1 MARVTLRKGRV
12 RPVWAGHPWVF
23 AQAIARVDGA
33 PAPGDAVEVRDPEGH
48 FLGRGFWSP
57 KSAIPVRIVT
67 RDPQEPLDEGAIVR
81 RVERAAALRR
91 QLGLPREGTDGYRL
105 IHAEGDGLPG
115 LIADVYREAAVIQLG
130 THGMKRYEDIIAHAV
145 GRVSGAKTVLE
156 VASRRAQEREGLSV
170 EPRVIRGPDRKR
182 LEFTERGF
190 SYAIEIELAQKTG
203 FYFDQREN
211 RARIEG
217 LARGRRVLDLYS
229 YVGAFGLAAARGG
242 AEIVDAWDSS
252 APVIAEGASIA
263 YANGLGDKVR
273 FAKGDARRVMQ
284 KLAQDGERYD
294 MVILDPPKLAPTAKH
309 LAKARKAYQRLNA
322 SAMALVNE
330 GGVLATCSC
339 SAAMTEPELLRMV
352 ALAAKDARREATLLA
367 VGHQGMDHPTL
378 PAFPE
383 GRYLDCA
390 FVRLT

>member
-1 MARVTLRKGRV
+1 M
-12 RPVWAGHPWVF
+12 
-23 AQAIARVDGA
+23 
-33 PAPGDAVEVRDPEGH
+33 
-48 FLGRGFWSP
+48 
-57 KSAIPVRIVT
+57 
-67 RDPQEPLDEGAIVR
+67 
-81 RVERAAALRR
+81 
-91 QLGLPREGTDGYRL
+91 
-105 IHAEGDGLPG
+105 
-115 LIADVYREAAVIQLG
+115 
-130 THGMKRYEDIIAHAV
+130 
-145 GRVSGAKTVLE
+145 
-156 VASRRAQEREGLSV
+156 
-170 EPRVIRGPDRKR
+170 
-182 LEFTERGF
+182 
-190 SYAIEIELAQKTG
+190 
-203 FYFDQREN
+203 
-211 RARIEG
+211 
-217 LARGRRVLDLYS
+217 LDLYS

-284 KLAQDGERYD
+284 KLSQDGERYD